1 MKNGIKKL
9 YEIAEKE
16 KNSFDKIK
24 ELYNIKPYETEG
36 YIERNFEELRH
47 VLIAFLHPFN
57 FEEINNDF
65 ISNIKN
71 GILGSSY
78 DKEILDDIINVYSF
92 EISYPN
98 TFYEVIR
105 NKETIISKYKTEPLK
120 EIVDRIIEL
129 SERIGITFLA
139 LLYGLQQNDKKLQP
153 NLDRL
158 LHIFAADVEE
168 KDDMLLLFEIYSDE
182 KERKEFE
189 EAFNEALKMMGKN
202 E

>member
-65 ISNIKN
+65 ILNIKN

>member
-78 DKEILDDIINVYSF
+78 DKEILDDIVNVYSF

-105 NKETIISKYKTEPLK
+105 NRETIISKYKTEPLK